1 LSQTA
6 DGSGGTRVPEIDE
19 ADAAPSLIE
28 LLVTILKSVGTLLS
42 GKLQLAE
49 REISQDLGTLAR
61 VAGLVVGVA
70 VLMILAL
77 GLAGAGLALLI
88 APQVGSTGL
97 ALLLVAGLYLI
108 AGLSIL
114 LLARGQIRKMGGFL
128 SESRADLKRDAEWLK
143 NLS

>member
-1 LSQTA
+1 MSQAA
-6 DGSGGTRVPEIDE
+6 DGSGGTGVPEIE
-19 ADAAPSLIE
+19 EAAPSLIE
-28 LLVTILKSVGTLLS
+28 LILTILKSVGTLLS

-49 REISQDLGTLAR
+49 REISQDFGTLAR
-61 VAGLVVGVA
+61 VAGLVVGVV

-77 GLAGAGLALLI
+77 GLAGAGLALLL

-114 LLARGQIRKMGGFL
+114 LLARSQIRKMGGFL

>member
-1 LSQTA
+1 MTQTV
-6 DGSGGTRVPEIDE
+6 DGSGGTDVPEIE
-19 ADAAPSLIE
+19 EAAPSLIE
-28 LLVTILKSVGTLLS
+28 LILTILKSVGTLLS

-49 REISQDLGTLAR
+49 REISQDFGTLAR
-61 VAGLVVGVA
+61 VAGLVVGVV

-77 GLAGAGLALLI
+77 GLAGAGLALLL

-108 AGLSIL
+108 VGLSIL
-114 LLARGQIRKMGGFL
+114 ALARSQIRKMGGFL

>member
-1 LSQTA
+1 LTQTA
-6 DGSGGTRVPEIDE
+6 DGSGGTGVPEIE
-19 ADAAPSLIE
+19 EAAPSLIE
-28 LLVTILKSVGTLLS
+28 LILTILKSVGTLLS

-49 REISQDLGTLAR
+49 REISQDFGTLAR
-61 VAGLVVGVA
+61 VAGLVVGVV

-77 GLAGAGLALLI
+77 GLAGAGLALLL

-114 LLARGQIRKMGGFL
+114 LLARSQIRKMGGFL

>member
-1 LSQTA
+1 LSQAA
-6 DGSGGTRVPEIDE
+6 DGSGGTSVPEIDQ

-28 LLVTILKSVGTLLS
+28 LILTILKSFGTLLS

-49 REISQDLGTLAR
+49 REISQDFGTLAR
-61 VAGLVVGVA
+61 VAGLFVGVA

-114 LLARGQIRKMGGFL
+114 LLARSQIRKMGGFL

>member
-1 LSQTA
+1 LTQTA
-6 DGSGGTRVPEIDE
+6 DGSGGTGVPEIDQ

-28 LLVTILKSVGTLLS
+28 LILTILKSFGTLLS

-49 REISQDLGTLAR
+49 REISQDFGTLAR
-61 VAGLVVGVA
+61 VAGLFVGVA

-108 AGLSIL
+108 VGLSIL
-114 LLARGQIRKMGGFL
+114 LLARSQIRKMGGFL

>member
-1 LSQTA
+1 LSQAA
-6 DGSGGTRVPEIDE
+6 DGSGGTGVPEIE
-19 ADAAPSLIE
+19 EAAPSLIE
-28 LLVTILKSVGTLLS
+28 LILTILKSVGTLLS

-49 REISQDLGTLAR
+49 REISQDFGTLAR
-61 VAGLVVGVA
+61 VAGLVVGVV

-77 GLAGAGLALLI
+77 GLAGAGLALLL

-114 LLARGQIRKMGGFL
+114 LLARSQIRKMGGFL

>member
-1 LSQTA
+1 MTQTA
-6 DGSGGTRVPEIDE
+6 DGSGGTGVPEIE
-19 ADAAPSLIE
+19 EAAPSLIE
-28 LLVTILKSVGTLLS
+28 LILTILKSVGTLLS

-49 REISQDLGTLAR
+49 REISQDFGTLAR
-61 VAGLVVGVA
+61 VAGLVVGVV

-77 GLAGAGLALLI
+77 GLAGAGLALLL

-108 AGLSIL
+108 AGLTIL
-114 LLARGQIRKMGGFL
+114 ALARSQIRKMGGFL